1 MLPSVRAGALFAAV
15 CDVCD
20 VKPLKP
26 LRVLFFSG
34 ALRGVAVGCLLRLLC
49 CFGRKGGDVTWAAK
63 SYKFVNPKNMVLQL
77 NNLDRLHQEEAGV
90 LTKK

>member
-26 LRVLFFSG
+26 LRVLFFS
-34 ALRGVAVGCLLRLLC
+34 
-49 CFGRKGGDVTWAAK
+49 KGGDVTWAAK

>member
-1 MLPSVRAGALFAAV
+1 MVRAAIALFAA
-15 CDVCD
+15 VCD

-49 CFGRKGGDVTWAAK
+49 CFGRKGGDVTWAATLNRIN
-63 SYKFVNPKNMVLQL
+63 SANPKNMVLQL
-77 NNLDRLHQEEAGV
+77 NNSDRLHQEEPVV